1 MLAFG
6 MHDRALLA
14 SHMMPIFSGT
24 FPQAPIVQL
33 DRAGHFCQEDEPQ
46 MLTALISQFIALTP

>member
-14 SHMMPIFSGT
+14 SHVIPIFSGT
-24 FPQAPIVQL
+24 FPDAPIVRL
-33 DRAGHFCQEDEPQ
+33 AGAAHFCQEDEPEL
-46 MLTALISQFIALTP
+46 LTALISQFIALTP